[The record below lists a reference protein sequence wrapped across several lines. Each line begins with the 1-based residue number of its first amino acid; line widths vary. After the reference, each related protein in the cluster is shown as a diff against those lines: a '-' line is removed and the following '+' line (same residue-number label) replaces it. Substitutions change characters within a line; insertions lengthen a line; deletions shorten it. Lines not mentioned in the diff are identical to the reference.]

1 MSTASTASE
10 PTRITAHAAVT
21 DVRVVGL
28 ARVVQQLRGKP
39 AFDALLATFL
49 DEVQAIETAAW
60 QLYGLAIDNSESN
73 ALDQIGDLLDTP
85 RPPAMTD
92 AVFRRVLHA
101 SVAALH
107 ASGTGNDLVRV
118 ALALVG
124 SDAFTLRELFPAAV
138 IVEPDA
144 ATGIPVDVM
153 RRVLRRAKS
162 GGVGLQVIDVPA
174 GDALLCAPS
183 MMRIY
188 ASDPDHGFS
197 DTSQA
202 AGGVL
207 VGVM

>member
-1 MSTASTASE
+1 MSATGTTSE

-21 DVRVVGL
+21 DVRAAGL
-28 ARVVQQLRGKP
+28 ARVIQQLRGKP
-39 AFDALLATFL
+39 AFDALLTTYL
-49 DEVQAIETAAW
+49 DEIQAIETAAW
-60 QLYGLAIDNSESN
+60 QLYALAIDNSEGN
-73 ALDQIGDLLDTP
+73 ALDQLGDLFDTP
-85 RPPAMTD
+85 RPPSMTD
-92 AVFRRVLHA
+92 AVFRRVLHGC
-101 SVAALH
+101 VAALH

-118 ALALVG
+118 ARALVG
-124 SDAFTLRELFPAAV
+124 SDAFAVREVFPAAV

-144 ATGIPVDVM
+144 AVGIPVDVM

-162 GGVGLQVIDVPA
+162 GGVGLQVIDVPT

-188 ASDPDHGFS
+188 SGDPDHGFS
-197 DTSQA
+197 DTTQA